1 MTASQAEPRVK
12 FSVIRCAMWA
22 PPERDATAPP
32 APEGPLDVAAEPSLA
47 QMPPMLRRHATRL
60 ARIACDV
67 AYRALDAETGVPVV
81 FCSRYG
87 EVHRS
92 VELLTALAN
101 DAELSPTSFG
111 LSVHNAIVGLF
122 AIARRDTAN
131 CSALAAGDDSA
142 AAGVVE
148 ACCLLSDGAD
158 RVLLVVADSPLPT
171 LFREF
176 ADVTPV
182 EFAWAALLAPAGDNA
197 VTLSW
202 RNADLP
208 PSDEARPPANLT
220 AGHVLM
226 GHPAELRHRNNGREW
241 HWHREP

>member
-1 MTASQAEPRVK
+1 MTTSQAEQKVK
-12 FSVIRCAMWA
+12 FSVIRCAVWA
-22 PPERDATAPP
+22 PPVRDANAQSASEGAP
-32 APEGPLDVAAEPSLA
+32 GVVAEPSLG

-67 AYRALDAETGVPVV
+67 AYRALDTETGVPVV

-101 DAELSPTSFG
+101 GAELSPTSFG

-131 CSALAAGDDSA
+131 CIALAAGDDSA

-148 ACCLLSDGAD
+148 ACCLLADGAD

-171 LFREF
+171 LFRAF
-176 ADVTPV
+176 ADVAPT
-182 EFAWAALLAPAGDNA
+182 EFAWAALLTSAGDDA

-202 RNADLP
+202 RNADMP
-208 PSDEARPPANLT
+208 PSGDERPPANLT
-220 AGHVLM
+220 AGQVLM
-226 GHPAELRHRNNGREW
+226 GRDAELRHTSRGLAW
-241 HWHREP
+241 HWRREQ

>member
-1 MTASQAEPRVK
+1 MTTSHAGPRVQ
-12 FSVIRCAMWA
+12 FSVIRCVLRA
-22 PPERDATAPP
+22 PPERDETAQPTS
-32 APEGPLDVAAEPSLA
+32 EGPEDVAAEPSLA
-47 QMPPMLRRHATRL
+47 FMPPMLRRHATRL

-67 AYRALDAETGVPVV
+67 AYRALDTASGVPVV

-92 VELLTALAN
+92 VDLLTALAN

-131 CSALAAGDDSA
+131 CIALAAGDNSA

-148 ACCLLSDGAD
+148 ACGLLADGAD
-158 RVLLVVADSPLPT
+158 RVLLVVADSPLPA
-171 LFREF
+171 LFSEF
-176 ADVTPV
+176 ADVAPV
-182 EFAWAALLAPAGDNA
+182 EFAWAALLTSAGDDA

-202 RNADLP
+202 QDADSP
-208 PSDEARPPANLT
+208 PSGEERPPANLT
-220 AGHVLM
+220 AGFVLM
-226 GHPAELRHRNNGREW
+226 GRDAELRHTSEGRAW
-241 HWHREP
+241 HWHREQ